1 MDKHYK
7 NKISFIDIV
16 ILLAPI
22 LIIIIRRLL
31 LECGVQEVCLWKLLT
46 GHECLGCG
54 MMTAIFYMMK
64 GEFLFAFHSNPLSFV
79 VAPILLYCWLKYL
92 IDVINRVK

>member
-31 LECGVQEVCLWKLLT
+31 LKCGVQEVCLWKLFT

-54 MMTAIFYMMK
+54 MTTAIFYMMK
-64 GEFLFAFHSNPLSFV
+64 GEFLCAFHSNPLSFV

>member
-31 LECGVQEVCLWKLLT
+31 LKCGVQEVCLWKLLT

-54 MMTAIFYMMK
+54 MMTAIMYLVR
-64 GEFLFAFHSNPLSFV
+64 GEFGQAYASNPLV
-79 VAPILLYCWLKYL
+79 VIVAPVLLYCWFKYL
-92 IDVINRVK
+92 IDVVNRVK